1 MQIRLVVET
10 DYESVLRIM
19 NQVQDIHVELRPD
32 IYKENKEIITKEEF
46 LEALEGDTFY
56 VAEDGEKVI
65 GIMGLTYRHI
75 ESSSHVTRDVIF
87 VDSMAVD
94 EPYRGTGVGHA
105 FFDKLKELAREK
117 HSDGIELQVNARN
130 KQAYEMYAKY
140 GFSEKS
146 INMELL
152 EW

>member
-1 MQIRLVVET
+1 MQIRPAVEI

-32 IYKENKEIITKEEF
+32 IYKKNKEIITKKEF

-56 VAEDGEKVI
+56 VAEDGEKVV

-87 VDSMAVD
+87 VDCMAVD
-94 EPYRGTGVGHA
+94 EPYRGMGVGHA
-105 FFDKLKELAREK
+105 FFDKLKELAAEIN
-117 HSDGIELQVNARN
+117 SDGIELQVNARN

>member
-1 MQIRLVVET
+1 MQIRLAVET
-10 DYESVLRIM
+10 DYESVLKIM
-19 NQVQDIHVELRPD
+19 NQVQDIHFELRPD

-46 LEALEGDTFY
+46 LEALEGDTCY
-56 VAEDGEKVI
+56 VAEDGEKVV
-65 GIMGLTYRHI
+65 GIMGLAFRHI
-75 ESSSHVTRDVIF
+75 ESSSHVTRDDIF
-87 VDSMAVD
+87 VDCIAVD
-94 EPYRGTGVGHA
+94 EAYRGAGVGHA
-105 FFDKLKELAREK
+105 FFDKLKELATER

-130 KQAYEMYAKY
+130 KQAYEMYTKY